1 MRVKL
6 VPVGNSK
13 GIRLPKALLA
23 AARLEDEVLL
33 SVRDGTLVISPARR
47 RPRPRAGWAESFRK
61 ELERSGPHEL
71 GAEWVATANEWDR
84 EGWQW

>member
-6 VPVGNSK
+6 VPIGNSK

-23 AARLEDEVLL
+23 AARLEDEVML
-33 SVRDGTLVISPARR
+33 SVQNGALVISPARR
-47 RPRPRAGWAESFRK
+47 RRRPRTGWAEAFQKEIERK
-61 ELERSGPHEL
+61 GPHKL
-71 GAEWVATANEWDR
+71 DAEWEAVPNESDR